1 MIVHLQQAAIRDLE
15 QIGDCPSLDMALD
28 NPQRALSF
36 VRELRAACL
45 ELGELA
51 WAFPLVPRY
60 AEQGVRCRVSGNY
73 LILYRIAEQA
83 ERVDVLRVVH
93 GVRDWVGSVL

>member
-1 MIVHLQQAAIRDLE
+1 MIVHLQPAAIRDLE
-15 QIGDCPSLDMALD
+15 QIGDYIASD

-51 WAFPLVPRY
+51 QAFPIVPRY
-60 AEQGVRCRVSGNY
+60 AEQGVRYRVSGNY
-73 LILYRIAEQA
+73 LILYRIAGKEA
-83 ERVDVLRVVH
+83 RVDVLRVVH
-93 GVRDWVGSVL
+93 GARDWVGSLL